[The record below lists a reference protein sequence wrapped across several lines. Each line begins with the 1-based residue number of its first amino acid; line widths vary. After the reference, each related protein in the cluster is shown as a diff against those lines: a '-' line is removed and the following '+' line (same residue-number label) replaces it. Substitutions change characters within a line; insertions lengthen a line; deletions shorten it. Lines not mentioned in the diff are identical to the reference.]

1 MSLDLVDV
9 RAKID
14 GLTDVWLNAKQ
25 LETGLDRSELIRKY
39 LHDVATAEFRS
50 ATLLVNKMRDAGHIR
65 ES

>member
-1 MSLDLVDV
+1 MSLDLIDV

-25 LETGLDRSELIRKY
+25 LETGLDRSELIRNF
-39 LHDVATAEFRS
+39 LHDVAASEVRK
-50 ATLLVNKMRDAGHIR
+50 ATLLVNVMRDAGHIR